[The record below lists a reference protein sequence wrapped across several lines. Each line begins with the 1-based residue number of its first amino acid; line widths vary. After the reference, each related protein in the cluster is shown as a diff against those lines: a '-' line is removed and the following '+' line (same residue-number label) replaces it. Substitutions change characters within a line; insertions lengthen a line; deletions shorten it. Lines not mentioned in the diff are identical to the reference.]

1 MTTIMAKDDFRR
13 QWNEIEQGYQGRDRR
28 IADLFETSGWTQE
41 DIAAEVG
48 MSQAYVSRMLTFGR
62 FSKFMPNGINCELL
76 TEGAF
81 REHWGK
87 TDPTVADERLRFQAV
102 ERALGWPVTPIP
114 APPPPISARP

>member
-1 MTTIMAKDDFRR
+1 MQDGTTCGLLALGNDAVDKPNTGM
-13 QWNEIEQGYQGRDRR
+13 
-28 IADLFETSGWTQE
+28 GWTQE

-62 FSKFMPNGINCELL
+62 FSKFMPKGINCELL
-76 TEGAF
+76 TERAF